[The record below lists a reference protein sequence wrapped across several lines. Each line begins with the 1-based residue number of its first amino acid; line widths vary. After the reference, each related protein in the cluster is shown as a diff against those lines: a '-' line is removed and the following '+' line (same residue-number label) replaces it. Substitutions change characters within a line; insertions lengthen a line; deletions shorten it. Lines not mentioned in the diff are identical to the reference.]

1 MVRLANLSLSSLA
14 FAALVSA
21 VFIVP
26 GGPWRDTNGNLVNA
40 HAGGVTFDEA
50 TKKYWLFGEYKV
62 KGQTEGGGVRVH
74 SSEDLATWEDH
85 GLALA
90 PIIGHPRIDPSMVIQ
105 RPKVVYAE
113 STGKYNMW
121 WHADAP
127 NRAYNWL
134 LQGHAVSDTI
144 EGPYTY
150 VDAFQPL
157 GNWSQDFGLFTDPH
171 TKTSYALYSNGDRRE
186 ARDVYPTSYNEDLDT
201 TRWFSGFKIQLEIES
216 AIMNYISNF

>member
-1 MVRLANLSLSSLA
+1 MSDASALLTMYSTDYWPPKDRSIHGHPAPQGRVCRKHRQIQREASTWQVLEDLLSLTS
-14 FAALVSA
+14 
-21 VFIVP
+21 
-26 GGPWRDTNGNLVNA
+26 
-40 HAGGVTFDEA
+40 
-50 TKKYWLFGEYKV
+50 K
-62 KGQTEGGGVRVH
+62 Q
-74 SSEDLATWEDH
+74 
-85 GLALA
+85 
-90 PIIGHPRIDPSMVIQ
+90 
-105 RPKVVYAE
+105 
-113 STGKYNMW
+113 MW